1 MATHSAS
8 GTTLCI
14 HSVVVDAPH
23 RRRGLGVW
31 MVRNYLARVALACPH
46 VTRALLLTKPGN
58 VGVYSTWDPCLGS
71 GGGGRLSVTLTA
83 GGGGGGGGACAPPR
97 GGPQARAS
105 YTTPQHQDART
116 ETGSARLDQKKN

>member
-14 HSVVVDAPH
+14 HSVVVDASH

-31 MVRNYLARVALACPH
+31 MVRNYLTRVALACPH

-58 VGVYSTWDPCLGS
+58 VGVYSTWGALF
-71 GGGGRLSVTLTA
+71 GGYASRRLWV
-83 GGGGGGGGACAPPR
+83 
-97 GGPQARAS
+97 
-105 YTTPQHQDART
+105 
-116 ETGSARLDQKKN
+116 NVNVN